1 MGEEAEQFSDLGNSS
16 EIRKSS
22 ENTGIDKEL
31 DRIRLRRTDKNKK
44 FPKTFDDAVLIFG
57 LIAGIV
63 FFIRFSSLEAPID
76 VEDGSALY
84 IPMEGLIVE
93 EKTSNKDLGDI
104 FFQETNTPQ
113 IDLHQLL
120 NAIEGAKNDDKILGI
135 FIDLSD
141 FLGGYPAELLK
152 ITNQLEDF
160 KLSGKFIIAY
170 SDFFSQS
177 AYIIASPSTEIISYP
192 SGGVLF
198 QGFSS
203 KRLFFKDFFDKIG
216 LEVINLS
223 EGQFKTAFENL
234 TLSSMSEDDKNQRLN
249 LFSNIW
255 KEITDVIERNREL
268 NLGSID
274 YFLNNIDQILEQN
287 GGDWGK
293 ASVEYKLI
301 DSLVKRGDLEKYFKK
316 EYSKDENEWK
326 HVDYRN
332 YFMSK
337 ENNDEE
343 NTVAVVNILGPIIDG
358 YQTSGAASGDNISA
372 LFDKA
377 LKNDQI
383 KAMVVRVNTPGG
395 SVFASELIRDALIR
409 VKEKNIPI
417 VTSMGGVAAS
427 GGYWVAA
434 STDYIFAEDLTIT
447 GSIGVASVIFNAEG
461 TFNKIGLNED
471 GVSSSVFSDTYRG
484 IYSKRPNERLINLN
498 KIIIQN
504 IYDKFINLVS
514 EGRNIS
520 IEDVHKLAKGQ
531 VWIGKDALKFNLIDE
546 IGSLDDAIEKAASL
560 AEIDEYNVKRI
571 HKKKSRFSNFLP
583 FLINEI
589 GMKNE
594 IMNKNLDIEYR
605 FESLF
610 TNISN
615 YNDPKALYYLCGTC
629 LFIN

>member
-1 MGEEAEQFSDLGNSS
+1 MVDFLKKILNISKIFFKNLISF
-16 EIRKSS
+16 ILFLPKLL
-22 ENTGIDKEL
+22 TG
-31 DRIRLRRTDKNKK
+31 
-44 FPKTFDDAVLIFG
+44 LII
-57 LIAGIV
+57 IAGIV
-63 FFIRFSSLEAPID
+63 FFLRFSSLDGPMD

-93 EKTSNKDLGDI
+93 EKTSNTDLGDI

-332 YFMSK
+332 YFKSK

-409 VKEKNIPI
+409 VREKNIPI

-484 IYSKRPNERLINLN
+484 IYSKRPDERLINLN

-520 IEDVHKLAKGQ
+520 IEDVNKLAKGQ

-571 HKKKSRFSNFLP
+571 YKKKSRFSNFLP

-589 GMKNE
+589 GMENE
-594 IMNKNLDIEYR
+594 IINKNLDIEYR
-605 FESLF
+605 FEALF

>member
-1 MGEEAEQFSDLGNSS
+1 MGDFLKKILNISKIFFKNLISF
-16 EIRKSS
+16 ILFLPKLL
-22 ENTGIDKEL
+22 TG
-31 DRIRLRRTDKNKK
+31 
-44 FPKTFDDAVLIFG
+44 LII
-57 LIAGIV
+57 IAGIV
-63 FFIRFSSLEAPID
+63 FFLRFSSLDRPID

-93 EKTSNKDLGDI
+93 EKTSNTDLGDI

-152 ITNQLEDF
+152 ITNQLENF

-332 YFMSK
+332 YFKSK

-409 VKEKNIPI
+409 VREKNIPI

-484 IYSKRPNERLINLN
+484 IYSKRPDERLINLN

-520 IEDVHKLAKGQ
+520 LEDVNKLAKGQ

-571 HKKKSRFSNFLP
+571 YKKKSRFSNFLP

-589 GMKNE
+589 GIKNE
-594 IMNKNLDIEYR
+594 IINKNLDIEYR
-605 FESLF
+605 FEALF

>member
-1 MGEEAEQFSDLGNSS
+1 MVDFLKKILNISKIFFKNLLSF
-16 EIRKSS
+16 ILFLPKLL
-22 ENTGIDKEL
+22 TG
-31 DRIRLRRTDKNKK
+31 
-44 FPKTFDDAVLIFG
+44 LII
-57 LIAGIV
+57 IAGIV
-63 FFIRFSSLEAPID
+63 FFLRFSSLDGPID

-93 EKTSNKDLGDI
+93 EKTSNTDLGDI

-287 GGDWGK
+287 RGDWGK

-332 YFMSK
+332 YFKSK

-409 VKEKNIPI
+409 VREKNIPI

-520 IEDVHKLAKGQ
+520 IEDVNKLAKGQ

-594 IMNKNLDIEYR
+594 IMNKNLDIEYG
-605 FESLF
+605 FEALF

>member
-1 MGEEAEQFSDLGNSS
+1 
-16 EIRKSS
+16 
-22 ENTGIDKEL
+22 
-31 DRIRLRRTDKNKK
+31 
-44 FPKTFDDAVLIFG
+44 
-57 LIAGIV
+57 
-63 FFIRFSSLEAPID
+63 
-76 VEDGSALY
+76 
-84 IPMEGLIVE
+84 MEGLIVE
-93 EKTSNKDLGDI
+93 EKTSNTDLGDI

-332 YFMSK
+332 YFKSK

-409 VKEKNIPI
+409 VREKNIPI

-484 IYSKRPNERLINLN
+484 IYSKRPDERLINLN

-520 IEDVHKLAKGQ
+520 IEDVNKLAKGQ

-605 FESLF
+605 FEALF

>member
-1 MGEEAEQFSDLGNSS
+1 MGDFLKKILNISKIFFKNLISF
-16 EIRKSS
+16 ILFLPKLL
-22 ENTGIDKEL
+22 TG
-31 DRIRLRRTDKNKK
+31 
-44 FPKTFDDAVLIFG
+44 LII
-57 LIAGIV
+57 IAGIV
-63 FFIRFSSLEAPID
+63 FFLRFSSLDRPID

-93 EKTSNKDLGDI
+93 EKTSNTDLGDI

-332 YFMSK
+332 YFKSK

-484 IYSKRPNERLINLN
+484 IYSKRPDERLINLN

-520 IEDVHKLAKGQ
+520 IEDVNKLAKGQ

-571 HKKKSRFSNFLP
+571 YKKKSRFSNFLP

-589 GMKNE
+589 GMENE
-594 IMNKNLDIEYR
+594 IINKNLDIEYR
-605 FESLF
+605 FEALF

>member
-1 MGEEAEQFSDLGNSS
+1 MKKILNISKIFFKNLISFILFLP
-16 EIRKSS
+16 KLL
-22 ENTGIDKEL
+22 TG
-31 DRIRLRRTDKNKK
+31 
-44 FPKTFDDAVLIFG
+44 LII
-57 LIAGIV
+57 IAGIV
-63 FFIRFSSLEAPID
+63 FFLRFSSLDRPID

-93 EKTSNKDLGDI
+93 EKTSNTDLGDI

-332 YFMSK
+332 YFKSK

-409 VKEKNIPI
+409 VREKNIPI

-484 IYSKRPNERLINLN
+484 IYSKRPDERLINLN

-520 IEDVHKLAKGQ
+520 IEDVNKLAKGQ

-571 HKKKSRFSNFLP
+571 YKKKSRFSNFLP

-589 GMKNE
+589 GIKNE
-594 IMNKNLDIEYR
+594 IINKNLDIEYR
-605 FESLF
+605 FEALF

>member
-1 MGEEAEQFSDLGNSS
+1 MVDFLKKILNISKIFFKNLISF
-16 EIRKSS
+16 ILFLPKLL
-22 ENTGIDKEL
+22 TG
-31 DRIRLRRTDKNKK
+31 
-44 FPKTFDDAVLIFG
+44 LII
-57 LIAGIV
+57 IAGIV
-63 FFIRFSSLEAPID
+63 FFLRFSSLDRPID

-93 EKTSNKDLGDI
+93 EKTSNTDLGDI

-203 KRLFFKDFFDKIG
+203 KRIFFKDFFDKIG

-301 DSLVKRGDLEKYFKK
+301 DSLVKRGDLEKYFKE

-332 YFMSK
+332 YFKSK

-409 VKEKNIPI
+409 VREKNIPI

-447 GSIGVASVIFNAEG
+447 GSIGVASAIFNAEG

-471 GVSSSVFSDTYRG
+471 GVSSSVFSDTYSG
-484 IYSKRPNERLINLN
+484 IYSKRPDERLINLN

-520 IEDVHKLAKGQ
+520 IEDVNKLAKGQ

-605 FESLF
+605 FEALF

>member
-1 MGEEAEQFSDLGNSS
+1 MVDFLKKILNISK
-16 EIRKSS
+16 IFF
-22 ENTGIDKEL
+22 
-31 DRIRLRRTDKNKK
+31 KNLIS
-44 FPKTFDDAVLIFG
+44 FILFLPKLLTVLII
-57 LIAGIV
+57 IAGIV
-63 FFIRFSSLEAPID
+63 FFLRFSSLDRPID

-93 EKTSNKDLGDI
+93 EKTSNTDLGDI

-332 YFMSK
+332 YFKSK

-484 IYSKRPNERLINLN
+484 IYSKRPDERLINLN

-520 IEDVHKLAKGQ
+520 IEDVNKLAKGQ

-571 HKKKSRFSNFLP
+571 YKKKSRFSNFLP

-594 IMNKNLDIEYR
+594 IINKNLDIEYR
-605 FESLF
+605 FEALF

>member
-1 MGEEAEQFSDLGNSS
+1 MVDFLKKILNISKIFFKNLISF
-16 EIRKSS
+16 ILFLPKLL
-22 ENTGIDKEL
+22 TG
-31 DRIRLRRTDKNKK
+31 
-44 FPKTFDDAVLIFG
+44 LII
-57 LIAGIV
+57 IAGIV
-63 FFIRFSSLEAPID
+63 FFLRFSSLDRPID

-93 EKTSNKDLGDI
+93 EKTSNTDLGDI

-141 FLGGYPAELLK
+141 FLGGYPAELFK

-332 YFMSK
+332 YFKSK

-484 IYSKRPNERLINLN
+484 IYSKRPDERLINLN

-571 HKKKSRFSNFLP
+571 YKKKSRFSNFLP

-589 GMKNE
+589 GMENE

>member
-1 MGEEAEQFSDLGNSS
+1 MVDFLKKILNISKIFFKNLISF
-16 EIRKSS
+16 ILFLPKLL
-22 ENTGIDKEL
+22 TG
-31 DRIRLRRTDKNKK
+31 
-44 FPKTFDDAVLIFG
+44 LII
-57 LIAGIV
+57 IAGIV
-63 FFIRFSSLEAPID
+63 FFLRFSSLDRPID

-93 EKTSNKDLGDI
+93 EKTSNTDLGDI

-301 DSLVKRGDLEKYFKK
+301 DSLVKRGDLEKYFKE

-332 YFMSK
+332 YFKSK

-484 IYSKRPNERLINLN
+484 IYSKRPDERLINLN

-520 IEDVHKLAKGQ
+520 IEDVNKLAKGQ

-571 HKKKSRFSNFLP
+571 YKKKSRFSNFLP

-594 IMNKNLDIEYR
+594 IINKNLDIEYR
-605 FESLF
+605 FEALF

>member
-1 MGEEAEQFSDLGNSS
+1 MVDFLKKILNILKIFFKNLISFILFLP
-16 EIRKSS
+16 KLL
-22 ENTGIDKEL
+22 TG
-31 DRIRLRRTDKNKK
+31 
-44 FPKTFDDAVLIFG
+44 LII
-57 LIAGIV
+57 IAGIV
-63 FFIRFSSLEAPID
+63 FFLRFSSLDRSID

-93 EKTSNKDLGDI
+93 QKTSNTDLGDI

-120 NAIEGAKNDDKILGI
+120 SAIKGAKNDDKILGI

-332 YFMSK
+332 YFKSK

-484 IYSKRPNERLINLN
+484 IYSKRPDERLINLN

-520 IEDVHKLAKGQ
+520 IEDVNKLAKGQ

-605 FESLF
+605 FEALF

>member
-1 MGEEAEQFSDLGNSS
+1 MKKILNISKIFFKNLISFILFLP
-16 EIRKSS
+16 KLL
-22 ENTGIDKEL
+22 TG
-31 DRIRLRRTDKNKK
+31 
-44 FPKTFDDAVLIFG
+44 LII
-57 LIAGIV
+57 IAGIV
-63 FFIRFSSLEAPID
+63 FFLRFSSLDRPID

-93 EKTSNKDLGDI
+93 EKTSNTDLGDI

-203 KRLFFKDFFDKIG
+203 KKLFFKDFFDKIG

-332 YFMSK
+332 YFKSK

-409 VKEKNIPI
+409 VREKNIPI

-484 IYSKRPNERLINLN
+484 IYSKRPDERLINLN

-520 IEDVHKLAKGQ
+520 IEDVNKLAKGQ

-605 FESLF
+605 FEALF

>member
-1 MGEEAEQFSDLGNSS
+1 MVDFLKKILNISKIFFKNLISF
-16 EIRKSS
+16 ILFLPKLL
-22 ENTGIDKEL
+22 TG
-31 DRIRLRRTDKNKK
+31 
-44 FPKTFDDAVLIFG
+44 LII
-57 LIAGIV
+57 IAGIV
-63 FFIRFSSLEAPID
+63 FFLRFSSLDRPID

-93 EKTSNKDLGDI
+93 EKTSNTDLGDI

-332 YFMSK
+332 YYKSK

-409 VKEKNIPI
+409 VREKNIPI

-484 IYSKRPNERLINLN
+484 IYSKRPDERLINLN

-520 IEDVHKLAKGQ
+520 IEDVNKLAKGQ

-583 FLINEI
+583 FLISEI

-605 FESLF
+605 FEALF

>member
-1 MGEEAEQFSDLGNSS
+1 MVDFLKKILNILKIFFKNLISFILFLP
-16 EIRKSS
+16 KLL
-22 ENTGIDKEL
+22 TG
-31 DRIRLRRTDKNKK
+31 
-44 FPKTFDDAVLIFG
+44 LII
-57 LIAGIV
+57 IAGIV
-63 FFIRFSSLEAPID
+63 FFLRFSSLDRPID

-93 EKTSNKDLGDI
+93 EKTSNTDLGDI

-332 YFMSK
+332 YFKSK

-409 VKEKNIPI
+409 VREKNIPI

-484 IYSKRPNERLINLN
+484 IYSKRPDERLINLN

-520 IEDVHKLAKGQ
+520 IEDVNKLAKGQ

-571 HKKKSRFSNFLP
+571 YKKKSRFSNFLP
-583 FLINEI
+583 FLISEI

-594 IMNKNLDIEYR
+594 IISKNLDIEYR
-605 FESLF
+605 FEALF

>member
-1 MGEEAEQFSDLGNSS
+1 MIDFLKKILHISKIFFKNLISF
-16 EIRKSS
+16 ILFLPKLF
-22 ENTGIDKEL
+22 TG
-31 DRIRLRRTDKNKK
+31 
-44 FPKTFDDAVLIFG
+44 LII
-57 LIAGIV
+57 IAGIV
-63 FFIRFSSLEAPID
+63 FFLRFSSLDRPID

-93 EKTSNKDLGDI
+93 EKTSNTDLGDI

-301 DSLVKRGDLEKYFKK
+301 DSLVKRGDLEKYFKE

-332 YFMSK
+332 YFKSK

-409 VKEKNIPI
+409 VREKNIPI

-484 IYSKRPNERLINLN
+484 IYSKRPDERLINLN

-520 IEDVHKLAKGQ
+520 IEDVNKLAKGQ

-589 GMKNE
+589 GIKNE

-605 FESLF
+605 FEALF

>member
-1 MGEEAEQFSDLGNSS
+1 MKKILNISKIFFKNLISFILFLP
-16 EIRKSS
+16 KLL
-22 ENTGIDKEL
+22 TG
-31 DRIRLRRTDKNKK
+31 
-44 FPKTFDDAVLIFG
+44 LII
-57 LIAGIV
+57 IAGIV
-63 FFIRFSSLEAPID
+63 FFLRFSSLDRPID

-93 EKTSNKDLGDI
+93 EKTSNTDLGDI

-332 YFMSK
+332 YFKSK

-484 IYSKRPNERLINLN
+484 IYSKRPDERLISLN

-520 IEDVHKLAKGQ
+520 IEDVNKLAKGQ

-571 HKKKSRFSNFLP
+571 YKKKSRFSNFLP

-594 IMNKNLDIEYR
+594 IINKNLDIEYR
-605 FESLF
+605 FEALF

>member
-1 MGEEAEQFSDLGNSS
+1 MVDFLKKILNISKIFFKNLISF
-16 EIRKSS
+16 ILFLPKLL
-22 ENTGIDKEL
+22 TG
-31 DRIRLRRTDKNKK
+31 
-44 FPKTFDDAVLIFG
+44 LII
-57 LIAGIV
+57 IAGIV
-63 FFIRFSSLEAPID
+63 FFLRFSSLDRPID

-93 EKTSNKDLGDI
+93 EKTSNTDLGDI

-332 YFMSK
+332 YFKSK

-358 YQTSGAASGDNISA
+358 NQTSGAASGDNISA

-409 VKEKNIPI
+409 VREKNIPI

-447 GSIGVASVIFNAEG
+447 GSIGVASAIFNAEG

-484 IYSKRPNERLINLN
+484 IYSKRPDERLINLN

-520 IEDVHKLAKGQ
+520 IEDVNKLAKGQ

-571 HKKKSRFSNFLP
+571 YKKKSRFSNFLP

-589 GMKNE
+589 GIKNE

-605 FESLF
+605 FEALF

>member
-1 MGEEAEQFSDLGNSS
+1 MVDFLKKIINISKIFFKNLLSF
-16 EIRKSS
+16 ILFLPKLL
-22 ENTGIDKEL
+22 TG
-31 DRIRLRRTDKNKK
+31 
-44 FPKTFDDAVLIFG
+44 LII
-57 LIAGIV
+57 IAGIV
-63 FFIRFSSLEAPID
+63 FFLRFSSLDRPID

-93 EKTSNKDLGDI
+93 EKTSNTDLGDI

-332 YFMSK
+332 YFKSK

-484 IYSKRPNERLINLN
+484 IYSKRPDERLINLN

-520 IEDVHKLAKGQ
+520 IEDVNKLAKGQ

-583 FLINEI
+583 FLISEI

-605 FESLF
+605 FEALF

>member
-1 MGEEAEQFSDLGNSS
+1 MVDFLKKILNISKIFFKNLISF
-16 EIRKSS
+16 ILFLPKLL
-22 ENTGIDKEL
+22 TG
-31 DRIRLRRTDKNKK
+31 
-44 FPKTFDDAVLIFG
+44 LII
-57 LIAGIV
+57 IAGIV
-63 FFIRFSSLEAPID
+63 FFLRFSSLDRPID

-93 EKTSNKDLGDI
+93 EKTSNTDLGDI

-301 DSLVKRGDLEKYFKK
+301 DSLVKRGDLEKYFKE

-332 YFMSK
+332 YFKSK

-409 VKEKNIPI
+409 VREKNIPI

-484 IYSKRPNERLINLN
+484 IYSKRPDERLINLN

-520 IEDVHKLAKGQ
+520 IEDVNKLAKGQ

-589 GMKNE
+589 GIKNE

-605 FESLF
+605 FEALF

>member
-1 MGEEAEQFSDLGNSS
+1 MVDFLKKILNISKIFFKNLLSF
-16 EIRKSS
+16 ILFLPKLL
-22 ENTGIDKEL
+22 TG
-31 DRIRLRRTDKNKK
+31 
-44 FPKTFDDAVLIFG
+44 LII
-57 LIAGIV
+57 IAGIV
-63 FFIRFSSLEAPID
+63 FFLRFSSLDRPID

-93 EKTSNKDLGDI
+93 EKTSNTDLGDI

-332 YFMSK
+332 YFKSK

-484 IYSKRPNERLINLN
+484 IYSKRPDERLINLN

-504 IYDKFINLVS
+504 IYNKFINLVS

-520 IEDVHKLAKGQ
+520 IEDVNKLAKGQ

-589 GMKNE
+589 GMENE
-594 IMNKNLDIEYR
+594 IINKNLDIEYR
-605 FESLF
+605 FEALF

>member
-1 MGEEAEQFSDLGNSS
+1 MVDFLKKILNISKIFFKNLISF
-16 EIRKSS
+16 ILFLPKLL
-22 ENTGIDKEL
+22 TG
-31 DRIRLRRTDKNKK
+31 
-44 FPKTFDDAVLIFG
+44 LII
-57 LIAGIV
+57 IAGIV
-63 FFIRFSSLEAPID
+63 FFLRFSSLDRPID

-93 EKTSNKDLGDI
+93 EKTSNTDLGDI

-120 NAIEGAKNDDKILGI
+120 KAIEGAKNDDKIIGI

-332 YFMSK
+332 YFKSK

-484 IYSKRPNERLINLN
+484 IYSKRPDERLINLN

-514 EGRNIS
+514 EGRNMS
-520 IEDVHKLAKGQ
+520 IEDVNKLAKGQ

-571 HKKKSRFSNFLP
+571 YKKKSRFSNFLP

-594 IMNKNLDIEYR
+594 IINKNLDIEYR
-605 FESLF
+605 FEALF

>member
-1 MGEEAEQFSDLGNSS
+1 MVDFLKKILNISKIFFKNLISF
-16 EIRKSS
+16 ILFLPKLL
-22 ENTGIDKEL
+22 TG
-31 DRIRLRRTDKNKK
+31 
-44 FPKTFDDAVLIFG
+44 LII
-57 LIAGIV
+57 IAGIV
-63 FFIRFSSLEAPID
+63 FFLRFSSLDGPID

-93 EKTSNKDLGDI
+93 EKTSNTDLGDI

-332 YFMSK
+332 YFKSK

-409 VKEKNIPI
+409 VREKNIPI

-484 IYSKRPNERLINLN
+484 IYSKRPDERLINLN

-514 EGRNIS
+514 EGRNIL
-520 IEDVHKLAKGQ
+520 IEDVNKLAKGQ

-546 IGSLDDAIEKAASL
+546 IGSLNDAIEKAASL

-571 HKKKSRFSNFLP
+571 YKKKSRFSNFLP

-594 IMNKNLDIEYR
+594 IINKNLDIEYR
-605 FESLF
+605 FEALF

>member
-1 MGEEAEQFSDLGNSS
+1 MVDFLKKILNISKIFFKNLISF
-16 EIRKSS
+16 ILFLPKLL
-22 ENTGIDKEL
+22 TG
-31 DRIRLRRTDKNKK
+31 
-44 FPKTFDDAVLIFG
+44 LII
-57 LIAGIV
+57 IAGIV
-63 FFIRFSSLEAPID
+63 FFLRFSSLDRPID

-141 FLGGYPAELLK
+141 FLGGYPAELFK

-332 YFMSK
+332 YFKSK

-484 IYSKRPNERLINLN
+484 IYSKRPDERLINLN

-520 IEDVHKLAKGQ
+520 IEDVNKLAKGQ

-560 AEIDEYNVKRI
+560 AEIDEYNVKKI
-571 HKKKSRFSNFLP
+571 YKKKSRFSNFLP

-594 IMNKNLDIEYR
+594 IINKNLDIDYR
-605 FESLF
+605 FEALF

>member
-1 MGEEAEQFSDLGNSS
+1 MVDFLKKILNISKIFFKNLISF
-16 EIRKSS
+16 ILFLPKLL
-22 ENTGIDKEL
+22 TG
-31 DRIRLRRTDKNKK
+31 
-44 FPKTFDDAVLIFG
+44 LII
-57 LIAGIV
+57 IAGIV
-63 FFIRFSSLEAPID
+63 FFLRFSSLDRSID

-93 EKTSNKDLGDI
+93 EKTSNTDLGDI

-255 KEITDVIERNREL
+255 KEITDVIEKNREL

-301 DSLVKRGDLEKYFKK
+301 DSLVKRGDLEKYFKE

-332 YFMSK
+332 YFKSK

-409 VKEKNIPI
+409 VREKNIPI

-484 IYSKRPNERLINLN
+484 IYSKRPDERLINLN

-520 IEDVHKLAKGQ
+520 IEDVNKLAKGQ

-571 HKKKSRFSNFLP
+571 YKKKSRFSNFLT

-589 GMKNE
+589 DMKNE
-594 IMNKNLDIEYR
+594 IINKNLDIEYR
-605 FESLF
+605 FEALF

>member
-1 MGEEAEQFSDLGNSS
+1 MVDFLKKILNISKIFFKNLISF
-16 EIRKSS
+16 ILFLPKLL
-22 ENTGIDKEL
+22 TG
-31 DRIRLRRTDKNKK
+31 
-44 FPKTFDDAVLIFG
+44 LII
-57 LIAGIV
+57 IAGIV
-63 FFIRFSSLEAPID
+63 FFLRFSSLDRPID

-93 EKTSNKDLGDI
+93 EKTSNTDLGDI

-316 EYSKDENEWK
+316 EYSKDESEWK

-332 YFMSK
+332 YFKSK

-484 IYSKRPNERLINLN
+484 IYSKRPDERLINLN

-520 IEDVHKLAKGQ
+520 IEDVNKLAKGQ

-571 HKKKSRFSNFLP
+571 YKKKSRFSNFLP

-594 IMNKNLDIEYR
+594 IINKNLDIEYR
-605 FESLF
+605 FEALF

>member
-1 MGEEAEQFSDLGNSS
+1 MVDFLKKILNILKIFFKNLISFILFLP
-16 EIRKSS
+16 KLL
-22 ENTGIDKEL
+22 TG
-31 DRIRLRRTDKNKK
+31 
-44 FPKTFDDAVLIFG
+44 LII
-57 LIAGIV
+57 IAGIV
-63 FFIRFSSLEAPID
+63 FFLRFSSLDRPID

-93 EKTSNKDLGDI
+93 EKTSNTDLGDI

-120 NAIEGAKNDDKILGI
+120 NAIKGAKSDDKILGI

-332 YFMSK
+332 YFKSK

-484 IYSKRPNERLINLN
+484 IYSKRPDERLINLN

-520 IEDVHKLAKGQ
+520 IEDVNKLAKGQ

-605 FESLF
+605 FEALF

>member
-1 MGEEAEQFSDLGNSS
+1 MVDFLKKILNISKIFFKNLISF
-16 EIRKSS
+16 ILFLPKLL
-22 ENTGIDKEL
+22 TG
-31 DRIRLRRTDKNKK
+31 
-44 FPKTFDDAVLIFG
+44 LII
-57 LIAGIV
+57 IAGIV
-63 FFIRFSSLEAPID
+63 IFLRFSSLDRPID

-93 EKTSNKDLGDI
+93 EKTSNTDLGDI

-141 FLGGYPAELLK
+141 FLGGYPAELFK

-255 KEITDVIERNREL
+255 KEITNVIERNREL

-332 YFMSK
+332 YFKSK

-447 GSIGVASVIFNAEG
+447 GSIGVASVIFNAEE

-484 IYSKRPNERLINLN
+484 IYSKRPDERLINLN

-514 EGRNIS
+514 EGRNILV
-520 IEDVHKLAKGQ
+520 EDVNKLAKGQ

-571 HKKKSRFSNFLP
+571 YKKKSRFSNFLP

-594 IMNKNLDIEYR
+594 IINKNLDIEYR
-605 FESLF
+605 FEALF

>member
-1 MGEEAEQFSDLGNSS
+1 MKKILNISKIFFKNLISFILFLP
-16 EIRKSS
+16 KLF
-22 ENTGIDKEL
+22 TG
-31 DRIRLRRTDKNKK
+31 
-44 FPKTFDDAVLIFG
+44 LII
-57 LIAGIV
+57 IAGIV
-63 FFIRFSSLEAPID
+63 FFLRFSSLDRPID

-93 EKTSNKDLGDI
+93 EKTSNTDLGDI

-332 YFMSK
+332 YFKSK

-409 VKEKNIPI
+409 VREKNIPI

-484 IYSKRPNERLINLN
+484 IYSKRPDERLINLN

-520 IEDVHKLAKGQ
+520 IEDVNKLAKGQ

-571 HKKKSRFSNFLP
+571 YKKKSRFSNFLP

-589 GMKNE
+589 GMENE
-594 IMNKNLDIEYR
+594 IINKNLDIEYR
-605 FESLF
+605 FEALF

>member
-1 MGEEAEQFSDLGNSS
+1 MKKILNISKIFFKNLISFILFLP
-16 EIRKSS
+16 KLL
-22 ENTGIDKEL
+22 TG
-31 DRIRLRRTDKNKK
+31 
-44 FPKTFDDAVLIFG
+44 LII
-57 LIAGIV
+57 IAGIV
-63 FFIRFSSLEAPID
+63 FFLRFSSLDRPID

-93 EKTSNKDLGDI
+93 EKTSNTDLGDI

-141 FLGGYPAELLK
+141 FLGGYPAELFK

-255 KEITDVIERNREL
+255 KEITDEIERNRQL

-332 YFMSK
+332 YFKSK

-358 YQTSGAASGDNISA
+358 NQTSGAASGDNISA

-409 VKEKNIPI
+409 VREKNIPI

-484 IYSKRPNERLINLN
+484 IYSKRPDERLINLN

-520 IEDVHKLAKGQ
+520 IEDVNKLAKGQ

-571 HKKKSRFSNFLP
+571 YKKKSRFSNFLP

-589 GMKNE
+589 GMENE
-594 IMNKNLDIEYR
+594 IINKNLDIEYR
-605 FESLF
+605 FEALF

>member
-1 MGEEAEQFSDLGNSS
+1 MIMVDFLKKILNILKIFFKNLISFILFLP
-16 EIRKSS
+16 KLL
-22 ENTGIDKEL
+22 TG
-31 DRIRLRRTDKNKK
+31 
-44 FPKTFDDAVLIFG
+44 LII
-57 LIAGIV
+57 IAGIV
-63 FFIRFSSLEAPID
+63 FFLRFSSLDRSID

-93 EKTSNKDLGDI
+93 QKTSNTDLGDI

-120 NAIEGAKNDDKILGI
+120 NAIKGAKSDDKILGI

-332 YFMSK
+332 YFKSK

-484 IYSKRPNERLINLN
+484 IYSKRPDERLINLN

-520 IEDVHKLAKGQ
+520 IEDVNKLAKGQ

-605 FESLF
+605 FEALF

>member
-1 MGEEAEQFSDLGNSS
+1 LKKILNISKIFFKNLISFILFLP
-16 EIRKSS
+16 KLL
-22 ENTGIDKEL
+22 TG
-31 DRIRLRRTDKNKK
+31 
-44 FPKTFDDAVLIFG
+44 LII
-57 LIAGIV
+57 IAGIV
-63 FFIRFSSLEAPID
+63 FFLRFSSLDRPID

-93 EKTSNKDLGDI
+93 EKTSNTDLGDI

-332 YFMSK
+332 YFKSK

-358 YQTSGAASGDNISA
+358 NQTSGAASGDNISA

-409 VKEKNIPI
+409 VREKNIPI

-471 GVSSSVFSDTYRG
+471 GISSSVFSDTYRG
-484 IYSKRPNERLINLN
+484 IYSKRPDERLINLN

-520 IEDVHKLAKGQ
+520 IEDVNKLAKGQ

-571 HKKKSRFSNFLP
+571 YKKKSRFSNFLP

-589 GMKNE
+589 GIKNE
-594 IMNKNLDIEYR
+594 IINKNLDIEYR
-605 FESLF
+605 FEALF

>member
-1 MGEEAEQFSDLGNSS
+1 MVDFLKKILNISKIFFKNLLSF
-16 EIRKSS
+16 ILFLPKLL
-22 ENTGIDKEL
+22 TG
-31 DRIRLRRTDKNKK
+31 
-44 FPKTFDDAVLIFG
+44 LII
-57 LIAGIV
+57 IAGIV
-63 FFIRFSSLEAPID
+63 FFLRFSSLDRPID

-93 EKTSNKDLGDI
+93 EKTSNTDLGDI

-113 IDLHQLL
+113 IDLYQLL

-160 KLSGKFIIAY
+160 KLSGKFIISY

-332 YFMSK
+332 YFKSK

-409 VKEKNIPI
+409 VREKNIPI

-484 IYSKRPNERLINLN
+484 IYSKRPDERLINLN

-514 EGRNIS
+514 EGRNMS
-520 IEDVHKLAKGQ
+520 IEDVNKLAKGQ

-571 HKKKSRFSNFLP
+571 YKKKSRFSNFLP

-594 IMNKNLDIEYR
+594 IINKNLDIEYR
-605 FESLF
+605 FEALF

>member
-1 MGEEAEQFSDLGNSS
+1 MIDFLKKILHISKIFFKNLISF
-16 EIRKSS
+16 ILFLPKLL
-22 ENTGIDKEL
+22 TG
-31 DRIRLRRTDKNKK
+31 
-44 FPKTFDDAVLIFG
+44 LII
-57 LIAGIV
+57 IAGIV
-63 FFIRFSSLEAPID
+63 FFLRFSSLDRPID

-93 EKTSNKDLGDI
+93 EKTSNTDLGDI

-332 YFMSK
+332 YFKSK

-409 VKEKNIPI
+409 VREKNIPI

-484 IYSKRPNERLINLN
+484 IYSKRPDERLINLN

-520 IEDVHKLAKGQ
+520 IEDVNKLAKGQ

-571 HKKKSRFSNFLP
+571 YKKKSRFSNFLP

-594 IMNKNLDIEYR
+594 IINKNLDIEYR
-605 FESLF
+605 FEALF

>member
-1 MGEEAEQFSDLGNSS
+1 MVDFLKKILNISKIFFKNLISF
-16 EIRKSS
+16 ILFLPKLL
-22 ENTGIDKEL
+22 TG
-31 DRIRLRRTDKNKK
+31 
-44 FPKTFDDAVLIFG
+44 LII
-57 LIAGIV
+57 IAGIV
-63 FFIRFSSLEAPID
+63 FFLRFSSLDRPID

-93 EKTSNKDLGDI
+93 EKTSNTDLGDI

-203 KRLFFKDFFDKIG
+203 KRIFFKDFFDKIG

-234 TLSSMSEDDKNQRLN
+234 TLSSMSDDDKNQRLN

-332 YFMSK
+332 YFKSK
-337 ENNDEE
+337 ENNNEE
-343 NTVAVVNILGPIIDG
+343 NTVAVINILGPIIDG

-484 IYSKRPNERLINLN
+484 IYSKRPDERLINLN

-520 IEDVHKLAKGQ
+520 IEDVNKLAKGQ

-605 FESLF
+605 FEALF

>member
-1 MGEEAEQFSDLGNSS
+1 M
-16 EIRKSS
+16 
-22 ENTGIDKEL
+22 
-31 DRIRLRRTDKNKK
+31 KK
-44 FPKTFDDAVLIFG
+44 ILYISKTFLKNSISFILFLPKFLSGLII
-57 LIAGIV
+57 IAGIV
-63 FFIRFSSLEAPID
+63 FFFRFSSLDRPID
-76 VEDGSALY
+76 VEDGSTLY

-93 EKTSNKDLGDI
+93 EKISNKDLGDI

-113 IDLHQLL
+113 IDLHQLI
-120 NAIEGAKNDDKILGI
+120 NAIEGAKNDNKILGI

-152 ITNQLEDF
+152 VANQLEDF

-177 AYIIASPSTEIISYP
+177 AYVIASPSTEIISYP
-192 SGGVLF
+192 SGGVLL

-234 TLSSMSEDDKNQRLN
+234 TLSSMSDDDKNQRLN
-249 LFSNIW
+249 LFSDIW
-255 KEITDVIERNREL
+255 KEITNVIERNREL
-268 NLGSID
+268 NQGSID
-274 YFLNNIDQILEQN
+274 YYLNNIDQILEKN

-332 YFMSK
+332 YFKSK
-337 ENNDEE
+337 ENNNEE
-343 NTVAVVNILGPIIDG
+343 NTVAVINILGPIIDG

-484 IYSKRPNERLINLN
+484 IYSKRPDERLINLN

-520 IEDVHKLAKGQ
+520 IEDVNKLAKGQ

-589 GMKNE
+589 GIKNE

-605 FESLF
+605 FEALF

>member
-1 MGEEAEQFSDLGNSS
+1 MGDFLKKILNISKIFFKNLISF
-16 EIRKSS
+16 ILFLPKLL
-22 ENTGIDKEL
+22 TG
-31 DRIRLRRTDKNKK
+31 
-44 FPKTFDDAVLIFG
+44 LII
-57 LIAGIV
+57 IAGIV
-63 FFIRFSSLEAPID
+63 FFLRFSSLDRPID

-93 EKTSNKDLGDI
+93 EKTSNTDLGDI

-332 YFMSK
+332 YFKSK

-409 VKEKNIPI
+409 VREKNIPI

-520 IEDVHKLAKGQ
+520 IEDVNKLAKGQ

-571 HKKKSRFSNFLP
+571 YKKKSRFSNFLP

-594 IMNKNLDIEYR
+594 IINKNLDIEYR
-605 FESLF
+605 FEALF

>member
-1 MGEEAEQFSDLGNSS
+1 MVDFLKKILNISKIFFKNLLSF
-16 EIRKSS
+16 ILFLPKLL
-22 ENTGIDKEL
+22 TG
-31 DRIRLRRTDKNKK
+31 
-44 FPKTFDDAVLIFG
+44 LII
-57 LIAGIV
+57 IAGIV
-63 FFIRFSSLEAPID
+63 FFLRFSSLDRPID

-93 EKTSNKDLGDI
+93 EKTSNTDLGDI

-332 YFMSK
+332 YFKSK

-484 IYSKRPNERLINLN
+484 IYSKRPDERLINLN

-520 IEDVHKLAKGQ
+520 IEDVNKLAKGQ

-583 FLINEI
+583 FLISEI

-605 FESLF
+605 FEALF

>member
-1 MGEEAEQFSDLGNSS
+1 MVDFLKKILNISKIFFKNLISF
-16 EIRKSS
+16 ILFLPKLL
-22 ENTGIDKEL
+22 TG
-31 DRIRLRRTDKNKK
+31 
-44 FPKTFDDAVLIFG
+44 LII
-57 LIAGIV
+57 IAGIV
-63 FFIRFSSLEAPID
+63 FFLRFSSLDRPID

-93 EKTSNKDLGDI
+93 EKTSNTDLGDI

-120 NAIEGAKNDDKILGI
+120 NTIEGAKNDDKILGI

-316 EYSKDENEWK
+316 EYSSDENEWK

-332 YFMSK
+332 YFKSK

-409 VKEKNIPI
+409 VREKNIPI

-484 IYSKRPNERLINLN
+484 IYSKRPDERLINLN

-520 IEDVHKLAKGQ
+520 IEDVNKLAKGQ

-605 FESLF
+605 FEALF

>member
-1 MGEEAEQFSDLGNSS
+1 MKKILNISKIFFKNLISFILFLP
-16 EIRKSS
+16 KLF
-22 ENTGIDKEL
+22 TG
-31 DRIRLRRTDKNKK
+31 
-44 FPKTFDDAVLIFG
+44 LII
-57 LIAGIV
+57 IAGIV
-63 FFIRFSSLEAPID
+63 FFLRFSSLDGPID

-93 EKTSNKDLGDI
+93 EKTSNTDLGDI

-332 YFMSK
+332 YFKSK

-409 VKEKNIPI
+409 VREKNIPI

-484 IYSKRPNERLINLN
+484 IYSKRPDERLINLN

-520 IEDVHKLAKGQ
+520 IEDVNKLAKGQ

-571 HKKKSRFSNFLP
+571 YKKKSRFSNFLP

-589 GMKNE
+589 GMENE
-594 IMNKNLDIEYR
+594 IINKNLDIEYR
-605 FESLF
+605 FEALF